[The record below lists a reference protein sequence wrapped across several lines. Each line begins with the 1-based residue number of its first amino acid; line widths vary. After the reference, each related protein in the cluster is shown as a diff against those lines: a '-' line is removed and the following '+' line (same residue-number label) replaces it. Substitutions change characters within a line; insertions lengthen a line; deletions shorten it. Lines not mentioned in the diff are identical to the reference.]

1 MSHTPVRSSRTSAYD
16 QITEAIIA
24 LLADGVVPWRRPW
37 ICHGPRNLV
46 SGRPYRGIN
55 VLILASHGYPSP
67 WWLTY
72 RQALSLGGTVRAGE
86 HGTQVVFWR
95 PIDAHQDHDGHVSRR
110 RTMVVRS
117 YTVFHISQCDL
128 PPAQIP
134 TPAPTGDGIPR
145 CEEIVRQLKTPPR
158 MIIGSDIAC
167 YLPSTDTVYVPQM
180 SSFET
185 LEQYYATLFHEL
197 GHATGHPTRLNRTGL
212 VTPAPFG
219 STDYSRE
226 ELVAEMTSAFVCGS
240 AGVAPEVLPANA
252 EYIAGWLAA
261 VRADHRLLIHA
272 AGQAQRAADYLLG
285 ITSSD
290 STPNAS
296 TEVRNM
302 PTIPRPDTMTR

>member
-1 MSHTPVRSSRTSAYD
+1 MSDAPVRSPQASAYD
-16 QITEAIIA
+16 HITDAIIA

-37 ICHGPRNLV
+37 ICQGPRNLV

-55 VLILASHGYPSP
+55 VLLLVAQGYPSP

-72 RQALSLGGTVRAGE
+72 RQALTLGGTVRAGE

-95 PIDAHQDHDGHVSRR
+95 PIDAHAHQDDPAAPR
-110 RTMVVRS
+110 RTMVVRT

-128 PPAQIP
+128 PPERMP
-134 TPAPTGDGIPR
+134 TLDPTGDGIPR
-145 CEEIVRQLKTPPR
+145 CEEIVRQLNTPPR
-158 MIIGSDIAC
+158 IITGSDTAC
-167 YLPSTDTVYVPQM
+167 YLPATDTVYVPQM
-180 SSFET
+180 SAFDT

-219 STDYSRE
+219 STDYSHE

-240 AGVAPEVLPANA
+240 AGIAPAVLETSA

-261 VRADHRLLIHA
+261 VRADRRLLIHA

-285 ITSSD
+285 ITSSYP
-290 STPNAS
+290 TPISA
-296 TEVRNM
+296 TDVRNM
-302 PTIPRPDTMTR
+302 PTIPRPDAMTR